1 MLRQQQSTHTCYVF
15 AHQENSSFP
24 AVLAGNRSHCSLRPE
39 FPIPRL
45 MSPPLPQL
53 WLFVVH
59 FCTQRSTEPKR
70 FWDVQPERDTHRDK
84 ANIVLPRKATEKWGV
99 VEVFPYRVTA
109 RPQPQHKAAAS
120 LAHAGESRA
129 VGPPEQK
136 CWAPPE
142 PRSIRIQ
149 LHAPYSGEETAA
161 NSSSGVFKRKKYIY
175 IYLCVTG
182 QNPILKGF

>member
-15 AHQENSSFP
+15 AHQEKQLFP
-24 AVLAGNRSHCSLRPE
+24 CGARWEQIPLQFRPE

-45 MSPPLPQL
+45 MSPPPSPAL
-53 WLFVVH
+53 VVCCP
-59 FCTQRSTEPKR
+59 FLYPTLYWAKKVLRGAAR
-70 FWDVQPERDTHRDK
+70 ERNTHWYK
-84 ANIVLPRKATEKWGV
+84 ANVVLPRKATETRGV

-109 RPQPQHKAAAS
+109 SPPPQHKAAAS

-129 VGPPEQK
+129 VGPPGQK

-142 PRSIRIQ
+142 PWSIRIQ
-149 LHAPYSGEETAA
+149 LHAPHSGEETAA
-161 NSSSGVFKRKKYIY
+161 NSSSGVFKKKKKY